1 MCMENG
7 LKRLKIPKLDDYDS
21 NAARRLHNIL
31 KIDMLH
37 EDVTDRIADLE
48 RNVDGAQR
56 NLSALREMS
65 VIVRDSLLARLN
77 DQIQLTTDSVG
88 KVFASTEKTSSSTQ
102 IMQSILA
109 GLLAYATID
118 HIIGHFSIAE
128 SAEWA
133 VSIGLI
139 NQVWFPALIIVMACL
154 LWLAIGYIWVHRT
167 YLWTKVANLGGITVQ
182 MRCNIP
188 ISTKALRFWLNDKDV
203 TEEIEVFDARGD
215 IKTISWRERNN
226 NLKKW
231 KGSPPYVS
239 LTFDEK
245 AGMLLAINLNS
256 PAVFRTWRKGT
267 DVMTPELL
275 RQLLMQDLDGMG
287 IIVHHRVNKE

>member
-1 MCMENG
+1 
-7 LKRLKIPKLDDYDS
+7 
-21 NAARRLHNIL
+21 
-31 KIDMLH
+31 
-37 EDVTDRIADLE
+37 
-48 RNVDGAQR
+48 
-56 NLSALREMS
+56 MS

-88 KVFASTEKTSSSTQ
+88 KVYASSEKTSSSTQ
-102 IMQSILA
+102 IMQTILA
-109 GLLAYATID
+109 GLLAYSTID
-118 HIIGHFSIAE
+118 HVIGQYSIAE
-128 SAEWA
+128 SADWA
-133 VSIGLI
+133 ISMGLI
-139 NQVWFPALIIVMACL
+139 NQVWFPIVIFISAIL
-154 LWLAIGYIWVHRT
+154 LWLAFSYLWVYRT
-167 YLWTKVANLGGITVQ
+167 YVWRKVANLGGITVQ

-215 IKTISWRERNN
+215 IKTISWKERNN
-226 NLKKW
+226 DLRKW
-231 KGSPPYVS
+231 KGSPPHVS

-275 RQLLMQDLDGMG
+275 RQLLMQDLDSMG
-287 IIVHHRVNKE
+287 IIVHHRVNKMG

>member
-1 MCMENG
+1 
-7 LKRLKIPKLDDYDS
+7 
-21 NAARRLHNIL
+21 
-31 KIDMLH
+31 
-37 EDVTDRIADLE
+37 
-48 RNVDGAQR
+48 
-56 NLSALREMS
+56 
-65 VIVRDSLLARLN
+65 
-77 DQIQLTTDSVG
+77 
-88 KVFASTEKTSSSTQ
+88 
-102 IMQSILA
+102 
-109 GLLAYATID
+109 
-118 HIIGHFSIAE
+118 
-128 SAEWA
+128 
-133 VSIGLI
+133 
-139 NQVWFPALIIVMACL
+139 
-154 LWLAIGYIWVHRT
+154 
-167 YLWTKVANLGGITVQ
+167 